1 VVSEFVSLRLRQ
13 PSSSEL
19 DAVRGTAAP
28 KSEALLLVHKST
40 LLWVIISGIFAQL
53 GYWLHCSPFGRLTS
67 CIFFLDYMPLG
78 RRNFEPGPH
87 YGRRLT
93 SRGVPSQYK
102 LVRARRPGTQHSES
116 KRQLELLAPRPGNA
130 IACGQS
136 RSPTLLVAP
145 AQPPR
150 EGRSRQFQTIPPHL
164 SRLALLLTIAPP
176 RSREQRTPNGRMLAS
191 ARDSLGRTGE
201 LGPRAIVGAFLTR
214 KTNLAVLALQ
224 ALLPQG
230 RRIVAYPDRAPSSA
244 LEFAPEDFKAISN
257 ELRVVGA
264 CSAWQSCDHAPVA
277 AGTFLFHHEMPR
289 TNSLTIDVDR
299 RRKRPPRF

>member
-1 VVSEFVSLRLRQ
+1 MKLKISIFLRLNTPHQHGVSSPYGVVSEFVSLRLRQ

-136 RSPTLLVAP
+136 RSQTLLVAP

-176 RSREQRTPNGRMLAS
+176 RSRESENTQRPNARERARFLRPNGRTRS
-191 ARDSLGRTGE
+191 QGYCRSLPYAE
-201 LGPRAIVGAFLTR
+201 
-214 KTNLAVLALQ
+214 N
-224 ALLPQG
+224 
-230 RRIVAYPDRAPSSA
+230 
-244 LEFAPEDFKAISN
+244 
-257 ELRVVGA
+257 
-264 CSAWQSCDHAPVA
+264 
-277 AGTFLFHHEMPR
+277 
-289 TNSLTIDVDR
+289 
-299 RRKRPPRF
+299 

>member
-1 VVSEFVSLRLRQ
+1 MVSEFVSLRLRQ

-19 DAVRGTAAP
+19 DAVRGAAAP

-53 GYWLHCSPFGRLTS
+53 RYWLHCSPFGRLTS
-67 CIFFLDYMPLG
+67 CIFFQHYMPLG

-102 LVRARRPGTQHSES
+102 LVRARRSGTQHSES

-130 IACGQS
+130 RACGQS

-176 RSREQRTPNGRMLAS
+176 RSRESENTQRPNARERARFLRPNGRTRS
-191 ARDSLGRTGE
+191 QGYCRSLPYAE
-201 LGPRAIVGAFLTR
+201 
-214 KTNLAVLALQ
+214 N
-224 ALLPQG
+224 
-230 RRIVAYPDRAPSSA
+230 
-244 LEFAPEDFKAISN
+244 
-257 ELRVVGA
+257 
-264 CSAWQSCDHAPVA
+264 
-277 AGTFLFHHEMPR
+277 
-289 TNSLTIDVDR
+289 
-299 RRKRPPRF
+299 